1 MSDNSKL
8 LEKIKQEAP
17 GKVQVVPV
25 PVGEPFAMVEK
36 DDIREVLDYI
46 KTARGLVF
54 DMLVELFAVDYMGE
68 EPRFE
73 VVYILRSTKHN
84 GRVIIKTKVGE
95 EGLHTVS
102 DLWPAADFLEREIY
116 DMFGLPFANHPDLRR
131 IYTDDDFV
139 GHPLRKDFPLE
150 GEDFDKP
157 FVVNLEKEKAIDG

>member
-8 LEKIKQEAP
+8 LETIKQEAP
-17 GKVQVVPV
+17 GKMQVVSANV
-25 PVGEPFAMVEK
+25 VEPFAMVDK
-36 DDIREVLDYI
+36 DDIRGVLDYI
-46 KTARGLVF
+46 RTARGLVF
-54 DMLVELFAVDYMGE
+54 DMLVDLFAVDYMGE

-84 GRVIIKTKVGE
+84 GRVTLKTRVGE
-95 EGLHTVS
+95 EGLDTVS

-116 DMFGLPFANHPDLRR
+116 DMFGLLFANHPDLRK
-131 IYTDDDFV
+131 IYTDDDLV

-157 FVVNLEKEKAIDG
+157 FVVNLEEEKA